1 MVLHMRNAMI
11 SGTLEPIVKKGRK
24 ILIFTRVEAF
34 PKEDPSAQQAGPPYE
49 MNRRR
54 DYIFFIR
61 IK

>member
-1 MVLHMRNAMI
+1 MRNAMR
-11 SGTLEPIVKKGRK
+11 SGTLEPIGKEGRK

-34 PKEDPSAQQAGPPYE
+34 PKEDPSAQQVGPPEE
-49 MNRRR
+49 MDRRR